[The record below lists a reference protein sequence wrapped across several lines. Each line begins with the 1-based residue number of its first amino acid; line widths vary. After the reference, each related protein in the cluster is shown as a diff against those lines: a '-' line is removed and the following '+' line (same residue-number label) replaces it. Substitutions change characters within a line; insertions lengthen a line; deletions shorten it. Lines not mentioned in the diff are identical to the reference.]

1 MKVLTIN
8 LIVVS
13 LLLFAGSI
21 ADAVEEVELV
31 VYLPFD
37 EGKW

>member
-13 LLLFAGSI
+13 LLLFVGTI
-21 ADAVEEVELV
+21 ADAVQEDEIVL
-31 VYLPFD
+31 YLPFD